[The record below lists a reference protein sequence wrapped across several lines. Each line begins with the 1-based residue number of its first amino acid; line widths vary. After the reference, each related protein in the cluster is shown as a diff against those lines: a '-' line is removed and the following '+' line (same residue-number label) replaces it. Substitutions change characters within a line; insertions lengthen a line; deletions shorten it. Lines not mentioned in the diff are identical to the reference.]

1 MLLMGSG
8 LAFFTWDG
16 LAAPTPSH
24 ISFQDKAGKGGH
36 GLDPARA
43 MAQGIKETIHG
54 AEWGVSNIELR
65 NLT

>member
-24 ISFQDKAGKGGH
+24 FSFQDKAGQGGY
-36 GLDPARA
+36 GLDPAWA
-43 MAQGIKETIHG
+43 MARGIKETT
-54 AEWGVSNIELR
+54 WGRVGCIEY
-65 NLT
+65 

>member
-1 MLLMGSG
+1 MGSG

-24 ISFQDKAGKGGH
+24 ISFQDKAGQGGH

-43 MAQGIKETIHG
+43 MAQGIKGDYT
-54 AEWGVSNIELR
+54 WG
-65 NLT
+65 